1 MVDCSTTNKGCN
13 GGDPQFVYTDIMS
26 KFPSRG
32 IYTNAVYPVRK
43 HISSKVSFH
52 APKIFSNKLS

>member
-32 IYTNAVYPVRK
+32 IYTNAVYPVR
-43 HISSKVSFH
+43 
-52 APKIFSNKLS
+52 